1 MGACSIVPGKTSC
14 CRYDE
19 KMSRTKDKCKFINFR
34 ANFIAILYKIVF
46 ISCSRRPLG
55 IPTTQTGTP
64 DDTARAHICFIG
76 IY

>member
-1 MGACSIVPGKTSC
+1 MGARSIIRGIVSC

-55 IPTTQTGTP
+55 IPTTRSFP
-64 DDTARAHICFIG
+64 RDDTARAHICFIG
-76 IY
+76 MY